1 MKMKSVFFSIASVAL
16 LVSSTVFIS
25 SCTKEGPAGMA
36 GSAGKDGI
44 DGEDATATCV
54 KCHDFSDDLLT
65 KNFQYG
71 NSLHASGAHLNHNT
85 EGCAQCHTSQG
96 FRMMIDSGV
105 IAAAPTPAPINCR
118 TCHKIHETYTPADY
132 ALRTTAPVAMIM
144 GGAPATYD
152 YGSSNLCANCH
163 QGRPVKPFPVL
174 GGDPVT
180 LTAANSRFGP
190 HHATQANMMIGEGA
204 YEIPGSLP
212 YSNSAHTNVVTKG
225 CVTCHMS
232 GNPMGLV
239 AGGHQMGLTYSEY
252 GAESKLLS
260 GCTVS
265 GCHTDAAAIKSR
277 FQENRTEIMGL
288 FAQLEEQ
295 IKTLGWI
302 NSNTGLVIPG
312 TYTQD
317 QLGIILNHKFVEA
330 DYSNGTHNY
339 RYTRAI
345 LKNSLEALAT
355 QSKARS

>member
-1 MKMKSVFFSIASVAL
+1 MKMKSVFFSIASVVL
-16 LVSSTVFIS
+16 LISSSVLVS

-71 NSLHASGAHLNHNT
+71 NSLHASGANLNHNT

-132 ALRTTAPVAMIM
+132 ALRTMAPVTMIM
-144 GGAPATYD
+144 GGPAATYD
-152 YGSSNLCANCH
+152 YSTSNLCANCH
-163 QGRPVKPFPVL
+163 QGRKVTPFPVL
-174 GGDPVT
+174 GGEPVT
-180 LTAANSRFGP
+180 LTAANARFGP
-190 HHATQANMMIGEGA
+190 HHATQANMLMGKGA

-232 GNPMGLV
+232 GNPNGIV
-239 AGGHQMGLTYSEY
+239 AGGHQMALSSTGTT
-252 GAESKLLS
+252 LLS

-265 GCHTDAAAIKSR
+265 GCHTDAAAIKSI
-277 FQENRTEIMGL
+277 FTENRNEIIGL
-288 FAQLEEQ
+288 YAQLEQQ
-295 IKTLGWI
+295 IKDLGWI
-302 NSNTGLVIPG
+302 NSSTGLVVPG

-317 QLGIILNHKFVEA
+317 QLGIILNTKFVEA

-339 RYTRAI
+339 RYTRAL